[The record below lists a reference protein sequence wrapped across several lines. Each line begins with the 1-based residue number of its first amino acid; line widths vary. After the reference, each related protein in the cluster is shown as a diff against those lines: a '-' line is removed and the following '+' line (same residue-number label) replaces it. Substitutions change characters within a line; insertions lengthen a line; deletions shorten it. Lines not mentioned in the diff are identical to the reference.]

1 MNIKIKYN
9 TNSSKINTNNIVL
22 VHEEK
27 VPWYFWRIAIVTGDL
42 PSRDSE
48 IKEALVK
55 IAKTNNPQTSHKLT
69 LHS

>member
-1 MNIKIKYN
+1 M
-9 TNSSKINTNNIVL
+9 L

-48 IKEALVK
+48 IREALVK
-55 IAKTNNPQTSHKLT
+55 IAKTNNPQMSHKLT